1 MIANITVRELMQNH
15 MFRVP
20 DIPDHLPV
28 RTYVRLVRLHGVRV
42 N

>member
-15 MFRVP
+15 MFRLP
-20 DIPDHLPV
+20 DIPDHLPEG
-28 RTYVRLVRLHGVRV
+28 TYVGLVRLHGVRV